1 MSRNGKETAMKRSNE
16 SENKIFKP
24 KCDKMFHFIW
34 IFSSALVIPLTVI
47 SAFEPLA
54 LLITVP
60 ADLLIAYFIIS
71 PLFGYVEL
79 RDESV
84 FIKFGFILSREI
96 PYEKIRGFSKARKF
110 YSDSMLSLKNAL
122 DHVNIKYNTFD
133 MVSVSVTDNDL
144 LIEEVERRVKARS
157 T

>member
-1 MSRNGKETAMKRSNE
+1 MKRSNE

-24 KCDKMFHFIW
+24 KCDKLFHFIW
-34 IFSSALVIPLTVI
+34 IFSSALMIPLTI
-47 SAFEPLA
+47 IAAFEPIA
-54 LLITVP
+54 LLVTIPV
-60 ADLLIAYFIIS
+60 DILIAYFIIS

-79 RDESV
+79 REKSV

-110 YSDSMLSLKNAL
+110 YSDSMLSLKNSF

-133 MVSVSVTDNDL
+133 MISVSVTDNDL
-144 LIEEVERRVKARS
+144 LISDIEARMRS
-157 T
+157 DK